1 MTTLNNLSQR
11 VNTAASTATGQKC
24 LFCGAEYPLYPPIVD
39 GCPAC
44 ATETFRAPLEVIYDY
59 PESADWLP
67 DAPLPGIDRYAPVLP
82 PLADGVSLGEGGT
95 ALVPFPGDTDGLEI
109 YIKDESR
116 NPTWS
121 HKDRLNLCVMSAA
134 LAVNAPG
141 VVAASSGTHG
151 AAAAAYAA
159 RAGLHAIIL
168 CTPRPPAVASFM
180 QAYGQTVVAV
190 PEAPMRWTLMAQ
202 IIEKLGYH
210 PASNFTTPPTNHP
223 FGSEGYKSIAYELVL
238 QLGRRA
244 PEAVFVPVGYAELLF
259 GIHKGFKELRR
270 YGLIDTLPQIIA
282 CEPEASGAPH
292 KVAAESGV
300 PTVTIPDSKASDAY
314 AIAVP
319 LNGYRGVVAIQ
330 ESEGEGVAISEAEM
344 HRAQADLGRVGLWGE
359 VSSVIS
365 FAAARKARELGLGK
379 RGPLVCVHTSSGFK
393 DIHVGEQ
400 PIPLIDGSW
409 EAFERLMSEQGRSA

>member
-1 MTTLNNLSQR
+1 MTVLNNQSQR
-11 VNTAASTATGQKC
+11 VDTAVSTARGQKC

-39 GCPAC
+39 GCPNC
-44 ATETFRAPLEVIYDY
+44 ATATFRAPLEVIYDY
-59 PESADWLP
+59 PDSADWLP
-67 DAPLPGIDRYAPVLP
+67 DAPLPGITRYAAVLP
-82 PLADGVSLGEGGT
+82 PLAADVSMGEGGT
-95 ALVPFPGDTDGLEI
+95 ALVPYPGDTGGLEI

-134 LAVNAPG
+134 LAVDAPG
-141 VVAASSGTHG
+141 VVAASSGNHG

-190 PEAPMRWTLMAQ
+190 PEASMRWTLMAQ

-223 FGSEGYKSIAYELVL
+223 FGSEGYKTIAYELFL

-292 KVAAESGV
+292 KVAAETGV

-344 HRAQADLGRVGLWGE
+344 HRAQADLGRVGMWGE
-359 VSSVIS
+359 ASSVIS
-365 FAAARKARELGLGK
+365 FAAARRAKEMGLGK
-379 RGPLVCVHTSSGFK
+379 RGPLVCIHTSSGFK
-393 DIHVGEQ
+393 DLNVGEQ

-409 EAFERLMSEQGRSA
+409 QQFEALMAAQGR

>member
-1 MTTLNNLSQR
+1 MSVTLNLSPR
-11 VNTAASTATGQKC
+11 VDTAASTAYGQKC
-24 LFCGAEYPLYPPIVD
+24 LYCGAEFPLYPPIVD
-39 GCPAC
+39 GCPSC
-44 ATETFRAPLEVIYDY
+44 ATPDFRAPLEVIYDY
-59 PESADWLP
+59 PEQPDWLG
-67 DAPLPGIDRYAPVLP
+67 DAPLPGIARYAAVLP
-82 PLADGVSLGEGGT
+82 PLAADVSLGEGGT
-95 ALVPFPGDTDGLEI
+95 ALIPYPGGLNGAEV

-121 HKDRLNLCVMSAA
+121 HKDRLNLCVMSTA
-134 LAVNAPG
+134 LAVGAPG
-141 VVAASSGTHG
+141 VVAASSGNHG

-223 FGSEGYKSIAYELVL
+223 FGSEGYKSIAYELYF

-270 YGLIDTLPQIIA
+270 YNLIDELPHIIA

-292 KVAAESGV
+292 KIAAQSGV
-300 PTVTIPDSKASDAY
+300 PTVTIADSKPSDAY

-330 ESEGEGVAISEAEM
+330 ESEGDGVAISEAEM
-344 HRAQADLGRVGLWGE
+344 HQAQADLGRVGMWGE

-365 FAAARKARELGLGK
+365 LAAARHAAEMGLGK
-379 RGPLVCVHTSSGFK
+379 RGPLVCIHTSSGFK
-393 DIHVGEQ
+393 DLNVGDT

-409 EAFERLMSEQGRSA
+409 DAFEALLARSNH